1 VQKLDSIPPPP
12 REPSPHARSLV
23 FGFGGGL
30 GIMLIVGLAF
40 MVIGSLLAVPFNW
53 GVPVDIAI
61 ATTGHEQ
68 HGRVL
73 SAGVDTSITD
83 NGRHPTVIEFTYS
96 VDGTRYRARST
107 TLKPAVIAAAQP
119 DESIP
124 IQVSSLNPQ
133 WARVAGGT
141 RSDFGYATLFVLIF
155 PAIGLVI
162 AVFAI
167 RAVFQRRR
175 AYRYGDAALAKVV
188 YYGLDRS
195 TRVNGRNPYKVAW
208 EFRVAGELYSGS
220 LSSMKMLA
228 LEELGKAEEI
238 AVLYDPT
245 NPKVNTA
252 WIA

>member
-1 VQKLDSIPPPP
+1 MQRLDSIPPPP
-12 REPSPHARSLV
+12 REPSAHARSLV
-23 FGFGGGL
+23 FSFAGGQSVA
-30 GIMLIVGLAF
+30 LIVGLGF
-40 MVIGSLLAVPFNW
+40 MLIGSLLAVPFNW
-53 GVPVDIAI
+53 GVPVDVAI

-73 SAGVDTSITD
+73 SSHVDTSITD

-96 VDGTRYRARST
+96 VAGARYRGKST

-119 DESIP
+119 DQSIP

-133 WARVAGGT
+133 WARVAGAT
-141 RSDFGYATLFVLIF
+141 RSSFGYMTLFVLVF
-155 PAIGLVI
+155 PLIGLLI
-162 AVFAI
+162 AVFTV
-167 RAVFQRRR
+167 RANLRQRR
-175 AYRYGDAALAKVV
+175 AYRYGEPVMAKVV
-188 YYGLDRS
+188 YYGADRS
-195 TRVNGRNPYKVAW
+195 TRVNGRNPFKVAW
-208 EFRVAGELYSGS
+208 EFRVGDEIYSGS

-252 WIA
+252 WVA